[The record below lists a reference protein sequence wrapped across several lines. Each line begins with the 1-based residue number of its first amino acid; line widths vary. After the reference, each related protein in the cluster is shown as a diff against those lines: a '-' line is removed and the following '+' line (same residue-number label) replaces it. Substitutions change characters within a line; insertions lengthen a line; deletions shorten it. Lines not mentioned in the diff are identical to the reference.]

1 MTSFQAKQAE
11 ILAATLP
18 ALLWDGPDVWLS
30 QLPAAKSW
38 LLWHFVE
45 QVGSSTAAPTAE
57 KSIMTS
63 SYLFDG

>member
-11 ILAATLP
+11 ILAA
-18 ALLWDGPDVWLS
+18 ALLWDGPDGWLR